1 MELAGQT
8 AIVTG
13 AGRNIGRA
21 IALELAGM
29 GADIAVAEVDR
40 ATGERTADEVRRL
53 GRRAIAMQ
61 TDVTRLPDLQAM
73 ADRTRRELGRID
85 ILVNNAGI
93 HKSMHT
99 ADVTEADWDR
109 LLAVNAKGVFF
120 ASQAVLRHMV
130 PAKRGN
136 IISLA
141 SMAGKMGL
149 KTSLVYGVTK
159 AAVISMTR
167 SLALAHAADGIR
179 VNCVC
184 PGIVE
189 TDMIFQVDREAGEG
203 LLGLPPGEY
212 VKQRVQQIPL
222 GRIEK
227 PEDVANVVGFLA
239 SAKSSY
245 MTGQAINVTGGLVM
259 H

>member
-29 GADIAVAEVDR
+29 GADIAVAEADR